1 MHLLILKKYNY
12 IMIKNIFKFINN
24 NEYEINIC
32 NGKIYIMNY
41 KNVIDLSNSF
51 IKIELFDSYL
61 LIKGD
66 NLNIKKL
73 DNRELLITGKIKGI
87 DFNDE

>member
-1 MHLLILKKYNY
+1 
-12 IMIKNIFKFINN
+12 
-24 NEYEINIC
+24 
-32 NGKIYIMNY
+32 MNY